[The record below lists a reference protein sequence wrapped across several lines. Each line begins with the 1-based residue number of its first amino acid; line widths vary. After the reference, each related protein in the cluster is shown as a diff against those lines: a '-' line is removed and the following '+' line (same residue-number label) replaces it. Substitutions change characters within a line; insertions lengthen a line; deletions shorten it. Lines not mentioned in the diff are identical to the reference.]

1 VGGRRGPASAAA
13 LRRRPRPRS
22 PTPNPDFDAVGPSA
36 RQASATPAACGQEG
50 EIMIYIGKFFYV
62 TNQQEIEEAER
73 RHGEFDLIIE
83 AGDGQGAFAAFK
95 ERIAEIRAAGD
106 FFMGHTSIF
115 FIQLL
120 EFDRFPRTQA
130 LMLNLRSTA
139 GDPLMPFIGCSLPSD
154 QGDACRI
161 YDWKNNRP
169 EIDGQNEQLFLEF
182 RE

>member
-1 VGGRRGPASAAA
+1 VATS
-13 LRRRPRPRS
+13 
-22 PTPNPDFDAVGPSA
+22 
-36 RQASATPAACGQEG
+36 RQAAPAHPLRE
-50 EIMIYIGKFFYV
+50 EERMIYIGKFFYL

-83 AGDGQGAFAAFK
+83 APDGAGAFEAFK
-95 ERIAEIRAAGD
+95 DRIGEIRAAGD
-106 FFMGHTSIF
+106 FFLGHTSIF

-120 EFDRFPRTQA
+120 EFDRFPRARA

-139 GDPLMPFIGCSLPSD
+139 GDPLMPFIGCSLPTD

-161 YDWKNNRP
+161 YDWKDNKP
-169 EIDGQNEQLFLEF
+169 EIDGHHEKLFLEF

>member
-1 VGGRRGPASAAA
+1 
-13 LRRRPRPRS
+13 
-22 PTPNPDFDAVGPSA
+22 
-36 RQASATPAACGQEG
+36 
-50 EIMIYIGKFFYV
+50 MIYIGKFFYV